1 MHLFNCGGNNMSNFG
16 KRQSKPLRSGGKPA
30 PDPTDLRTSRRRNV
44 RTALVLRGRY
54 MLGDGAEYPC
64 ETTDLSPTG
73 VGIRGF
79 APATIGSKVVAYIDG
94 LGRVEGK
101 IVRRLP
107 GWFALSLKDYFGK
120 EDRLSSRI
128 DYLVSGAS
136 TERRRAQRIEQ
147 HNVPVVLRDADGNE
161 LKGELLDIAVDGAS
175 IAIEKEFAVS
185 QLVWVDDHEA
195 KVVRVTPLGIAVR
208 FI

>member
-1 MHLFNCGGNNMSNFG
+1 MHLI
-16 KRQSKPLRSGGKPA
+16 QLRRKHHEQLWEKAVQASAIGWKPA
-30 PDPTDLRTSRRRNV
+30 PDPADLRTSRRRNV
-44 RTALVLRGRY
+44 RTALVLKGRY

-128 DYLVSGAS
+128 EYLVSGAS

-161 LKGELLDIAVDGAS
+161 LKGELLDISVDGAS
-175 IAIEKEFAVS
+175 IAIEKELAVS
-185 QLVWVDDHEA
+185 QRVWVDDHAA
-195 KVVRVTPLGIAVR
+195 KVVRVTPLGIAVK
-208 FI
+208 FV